1 MPIASSDLIY
11 RLSTKS
17 GSAGD
22 STAAVIADALGKYA
36 ATTAVSGTAQNNL
49 FENVT
54 GDENAAS
61 TVFYKCVFVLN
72 NHATLTLSNA
82 VLWLSAETAG
92 GGSLALGA
100 DTTAASAK
108 GSASAQA
115 VSVATRTTAPAG
127 VSFSAPT
134 TKGAGI
140 SLGSI
145 PAGQVKAFWVRF
157 TTANTAAIN
166 ADGGT
171 WRVEG
176 DTAA

>member
-1 MPIASSDLIY
+1 MAIASSDIIF

-22 STAAVIADALGKYA
+22 SIAAVIADALGKYA
-36 ATTAVSGTAQNNL
+36 AQTAVSATAQNNL
-49 FENVT
+49 LENVT

-72 NHATLTLSNA
+72 NHATLTLQNA
-82 VLWLSAETAG
+82 VLWLAAETAG
-92 GGSLALGA
+92 GASLALGA

-108 GSASAQA
+108 GSASAQGL
-115 VSVATRTTAPAG
+115 SVANRTTAPAG
-127 VSFSAPT
+127 VTFSSPT

-145 PAGQVKAFWVRF
+145 PAGQVKPFWIRL
-157 TTANTAAIN
+157 TTANSAAQN
-166 ADGGT
+166 GDGGT